1 MVKTAAEKMAALEAE
16 IEKLKQKEKLRKK
29 AEVERKKYLIGDFI
43 YRSMMKTGISASDL
57 TFESHSFNDWLTA
70 KVDRDLFGLVTE
82 KNPTSSAQ

>member
-1 MVKTAAEKMAALEAE
+1 MAKTAAEKMAALEAE

-43 YRSMMKTGISASDL
+43 YRSMMKTGISASGL

-70 KVDRDLFGLVTE
+70 KVDRDLFGLATE